1 MEICEAT
8 TLERM
13 VRPSLT
19 TAAAV
24 SSQEDSIPK
33 IVAVIKYDATTHC
46 DQVLQPRT
54 PRNQLA
60 LFFLACTSQ
69 RFSTLAEYSGISWKF
84 NPMPSRDSMNATV
97 ACVSRDSV
105 SV

>member
-8 TLERM
+8 TLESM
-13 VRPSLT
+13 LRPSLT

-33 IVAVIKYDATTHC
+33 IVAVIKYDATTRCH
-46 DQVLQPRT
+46 RE
-54 PRNQLA
+54 RRGNQLA

-69 RFSTLAEYSGISWKF
+69 RFSTLAEYSGISRKF
-84 NPMPSRDSMNATV
+84 NPMPSRDSINATV

>member
-33 IVAVIKYDATTHC
+33 IVAVIKYDATTRC
-46 DQVLQPRT
+46 DHERC
-54 PRNQLA
+54 RNQLA

-69 RFSTLAEYSGISWKF
+69 RFSTFAQYSGISWKF

-97 ACVSRDSV
+97 ACVSSDSV